1 MRNRVK
7 HIHFV
12 GIGGVG
18 MCGIAEVLHNLD
30 YKVSG
35 SDISENTNT
44 RRLSK
49 LGITVHIGHHADH
62 ITGSDVV
69 VVSTAVDESNPEVIC
84 AQKNNIPVIP
94 RAEMLAELMRFQQ
107 GIAVAGTHG
116 KTTTT
121 SLIASVMAEAGLDP
135 TFVIGG
141 KLNSADANARLG
153 GGEYMVVE
161 ADESDASFLHLQPV
175 IAIVTNIDADH
186 MATYDHD
193 FEKLKQGFIDFI
205 HNLPFY
211 GLAILCIDDPVVK
224 EILPFLHKPI
234 LTYGVS
240 EDSDLRAWD
249 IRQDGLQ
256 MQFKVAIKDDE
267 QWLEVTTNHPGVHN
281 VLNTLAAISVA
292 YSLDVDKKAIVSGLK
307 NFQGIDRRFQVNGT
321 VAIDGGDVI
330 FIDDYAHHPTEITA
344 TLDAVKNGWP
354 DRRIVTIFQPHRY
367 TRTHDLFD
375 DFSAVLG
382 SIDLLIV
389 SEIYAAGEKPISG
402 ADGRALC
409 RAIRTRGHVN
419 PVFIEDI
426 TKLHETLKDILK
438 PNDLALTLGAGNI
451 GLVASKLP
459 EQMREAWQ

>member
-1 MRNRVK
+1 MHNRVK
-7 HIHFV
+7 HVHFV
-12 GIGGVG
+12 GIGGAG

-30 YKVSG
+30 YRVSG

-44 RRLSK
+44 RRLAK
-49 LGITVHIGHHADH
+49 LGITVQIGHDPEH
-62 ITGSDVV
+62 ITGADVV
-69 VVSTAVDESNPEVIC
+69 VVSTAVDESNPEVTS
-84 AQKNNIPVIP
+84 AHENNIPVIP

-141 KLNSADANARLG
+141 KLNSADTNARLG
-153 GGEYMVVE
+153 TGEYMVVE

-186 MATYDHD
+186 MATYSGD
-193 FEKLKQGFIDFI
+193 FEKLKSGFVEFI

-224 EILPFLHKPI
+224 EIMPLLHKPV
-234 LTYGVS
+234 LTYGVD
-240 EDSDLRAWD
+240 EEADIRALN
-249 IRQDGLQ
+249 IRQDGLH
-256 MQFKVAIKDDE
+256 MQFTVATREDK
-267 QWLEVTTNHPGVHN
+267 QWLEVTTSHPGMHN
-281 VLNTLAAISVA
+281 VLNTLATICVA
-292 YSLDVDKKAIVSGLK
+292 YSLEVDKKAIVSGLK
-307 NFQGIDRRFQVNGT
+307 NFQGINRRFQVNGT
-321 VAIDGGDVI
+321 VSLGDGDVI
-330 FIDDYAHHPTEITA
+330 FIDDYAHHPTEIAA
-344 TLDAVKNGWP
+344 TLDAVKKGWP

-375 DFSAVLG
+375 DFSLVLG
-382 SIDLLIV
+382 TADLLII
-389 SEIYAAGEKPISG
+389 SEIYAAGEKPITG

-409 RAIRTRGHVN
+409 RAIRTRGHAE

-426 TKLHETLKDILK
+426 TTLNETLKDMLR

-451 GLVASKLP
+451 GLVASQLP
-459 EQMREAWQ
+459 DQMKEAWQ